1 MFRKKIQHYK
11 KNKQLNLNERTT
23 IIVVKKMNTPNP
35 LIPQGILS
43 QTRGKTN
50 IRIVVFT
57 ILALHVVLLGGLLMQ
72 GCKPEAKKEAKE
84 NELAT
89 NGLPLMA
96 PYEPNT
102 NLPAETPL
110 PTLAQN
116 TNVPVTPIDTLAPI
130 TPAPVGPTT
139 EYAVR
144 KNDSLAK
151 IAKAKGVTLKALQ
164 QANPG
169 VDPRKL
175 KVGQKIQVPAPAGG
189 ADAGAAVVSDA
200 GVAAPTHVKAAT
212 STYVVKAGDSLA
224 KIARQ
229 HGTTAKAIQAANNLK
244 TTRINAGQ
252 KLKLPAAKSTVA
264 KADLVGPGHIPTVAN
279 SNQAPVGSPTHQ

>member
-1 MFRKKIQHYK
+1 
-11 KNKQLNLNERTT
+11 
-23 IIVVKKMNTPNP
+23 MNTPNP

-50 IRIVVFT
+50 MRIVVFT

-116 TNVPVTPIDTLAPI
+116 TNVPVTPIAPL
-130 TPAPVGPTT
+130 
-139 EYAVR
+139 R
-144 KNDSLAK
+144 S
-151 IAKAKGVTLKALQ
+151 
-164 QANPG
+164 
-169 VDPRKL
+169 
-175 KVGQKIQVPAPAGG
+175 
-189 ADAGAAVVSDA
+189 S
-200 GVAAPTHVKAAT
+200 
-212 STYVVKAGDSLA
+212 S
-224 KIARQ
+224 
-229 HGTTAKAIQAANNLK
+229 
-244 TTRINAGQ
+244 
-252 KLKLPAAKSTVA
+252 
-264 KADLVGPGHIPTVAN
+264 
-279 SNQAPVGSPTHQ
+279 

>member
-1 MFRKKIQHYK
+1 
-11 KNKQLNLNERTT
+11 
-23 IIVVKKMNTPNP
+23 
-35 LIPQGILS
+35 
-43 QTRGKTN
+43 
-50 IRIVVFT
+50 
-57 ILALHVVLLGGLLMQ
+57 MQ

-144 KNDSLAK
+144 KNDSLSK
-151 IAKAKGVTLKALQ
+151 IAKAKGVTLKALE

-175 KVGQKIQVPAPAGG
+175 KVGQKIQVPAPA
-189 ADAGAAVVSDA
+189 DAGAAVAADA
-200 GVAAPTHVKAAT
+200 GVAAPHVKAAS

-252 KLKLPAAKSTVA
+252 KLKLPAARSTVA
-264 KADLVGPGHIPTVAN
+264 KADLVGPGQIPTAAS
-279 SNQAPVGSPTHQ
+279 SNQAALAGSASNRR

>member
-1 MFRKKIQHYK
+1 
-11 KNKQLNLNERTT
+11 
-23 IIVVKKMNTPNP
+23 MNTPNP

-50 IRIVVFT
+50 MRIVVFT

-144 KNDSLAK
+144 KNDSLSK
-151 IAKAKGVTLKALQ
+151 IAKAKGVTLKALE

-175 KVGQKIQVPAPAGG
+175 KVGQKIQVPAPA
-189 ADAGAAVVSDA
+189 DTGAAVASDA

-252 KLKLPAAKSTVA
+252 KLKLPAARSTVA

-279 SNQAPVGSPTHQ
+279 SNQAPLSSPTNQ

>member
-1 MFRKKIQHYK
+1 
-11 KNKQLNLNERTT
+11 
-23 IIVVKKMNTPNP
+23 MNTPNP

-50 IRIVVFT
+50 MRIVVFT

-139 EYAVR
+139 EYAVK

-164 QANPG
+164 EANPG

-175 KVGQKIQVPAPAGG
+175 KVGQKIQVPAPA
-189 ADAGAAVVSDA
+189 DTGAAVASDA

-252 KLKLPAAKSTVA
+252 KLKLPAARSTVA

-279 SNQAPVGSPTHQ
+279 SNQAPLSSPTNQ